1 MAATRGFSCMPA
13 AFLNLSR
20 VILEQPTKI
29 RVGHSLKT
37 AKASDRCPVS
47 TSAARLLAGRWPRYK
62 PELLKQGESVEHQI
76 ERHVFPIPEA
86 QYLDVSDVDGT
97 TGCRDIAA
105 SSMQDAVVRASKCAF
120 FNNDIIDYMNSLHV
134 YVSVRE
140 GREPTAVELAT
151 GHLALAT

>member
-1 MAATRGFSCMPA
+1 MSGVLATFDAA
-13 AFLNLSR
+13 
-20 VILEQPTKI
+20 
-29 RVGHSLKT
+29 HS
-37 AKASDRCPVS
+37 V
-47 TSAARLLAGRWPRYK
+47 
-62 PELLKQGESVEHQI
+62 ESIEHQI
-76 ERHVFPIPEA
+76 ERYVLPVPEL
-86 QYLDVSDVDGT
+86 QYLDVSALDGT
-97 TGCRDIAA
+97 TGCEDIAA